1 MGAEANKRGK
11 KLSSKKK
18 YPNSKFVKIIFFFF
32 FDQNYYSDRHNRHNF
47 FLLYPHLKQEGFS
60 SNHITDHF
68 IVECK
73 LYVYVECIIN
83 SSMIGFKHKRP
94 KVTFFYQTTKE
105 STTEW
110 IYGYNVSLY
119 DLFFLS
125 FSQSL
130 NL

>member
-18 YPNSKFVKIIFFFF
+18 ISEFKICEDNFF

-110 IYGYNVSLY
+110 ILYQIHSKSCYNK
-119 DLFFLS
+119 
-125 FSQSL
+125 
-130 NL
+130 